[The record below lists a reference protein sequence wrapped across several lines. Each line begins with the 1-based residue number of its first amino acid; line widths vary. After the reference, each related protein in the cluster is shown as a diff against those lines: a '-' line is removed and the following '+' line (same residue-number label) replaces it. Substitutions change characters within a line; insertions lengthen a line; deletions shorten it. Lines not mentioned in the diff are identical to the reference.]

1 MNPAIRNLILGVF
14 LLALFYFASLV
25 IFINFAS
32 MEDCTSRILDQK
44 NSIDSFYTIKVENKV
59 CKRADINMTNTVLV
73 NLFSNK
79 KKKIKTVFSGEVSDV
94 NQKNNIGNEIR
105 IKWSDRRLLEILY
118 SRKIKPVDFQ
128 QNYNDLQIR
137 HAGFK

>member
-32 MEDCTSRILDQK
+32 IEDCTSRVLDQK
-44 NSIDSFYTIKVENKV
+44 NSVDDFYIIKVENKV

-73 NLFSNK
+73 NLFSNQ

-94 NQKNNIGNEIR
+94 NQQNNIGNEIR
-105 IKWSDRRLLEILY
+105 VKWSDRRLLEILY

-137 HAGFK
+137 HTGFK